1 MHRQG
6 IDEGSRQSA
15 AVNVPCPTCG
25 QVNQLFFEPCGTVRS
40 VRPLL
45 PPALTEL
52 FLSTSRRIEGI
63 LSMGKRTASAETLK
77 PDPRYNSK
85 LASKFVNCL
94 MWQGKKATAMRIFY
108 GALDQ
113 IKKRM
118 PDLEPID
125 VFNQAVEHV
134 KPTVEVRSKRVGGAT
149 YQVPMQVN
157 RTRQQSLAIRWIID
171 AARKQGRPADVPALA
186 DEFMAAYRREGEAM
200 TKRENTIKMAE
211 SNKAFAH
218 FAW

>member
-1 MHRQG
+1 MAR
-6 IDEGSRQSA
+6 
-15 AVNVPCPTCG
+15 
-25 QVNQLFFEPCGTVRS
+25 
-40 VRPLL
+40 
-45 PPALTEL
+45 
-52 FLSTSRRIEGI
+52 
-63 LSMGKRTASAETLK
+63 KRTASAETLK
-77 PDPRYNSK
+77 PDPRHGSK
-85 LASKFVNCL
+85 LASKFINCL
-94 MWQGKKATAMRIFY
+94 MWGGKKPTAQRIFY

-125 VFNQAVEHV
+125 VFTQAVENV

-157 RTRQQSLAIRWIID
+157 RNRQQSLALRWIIG
-171 AARKQGRPADVPALA
+171 AARAKTGRPMYLRLA
-186 DEFMAAYRREGEAM
+186 DELLAAFRREGEAM

>member
-1 MHRQG
+1 
-6 IDEGSRQSA
+6 
-15 AVNVPCPTCG
+15 
-25 QVNQLFFEPCGTVRS
+25 
-40 VRPLL
+40 
-45 PPALTEL
+45 
-52 FLSTSRRIEGI
+52 
-63 LSMGKRTASAETLK
+63 
-77 PDPRYNSK
+77 
-85 LASKFVNCL
+85 
-94 MWQGKKATAMRIFY
+94 MRIFY

-118 PDLEPID
+118 PDVEPID
-125 VFNQAVEHV
+125 VFTQAVEHV

-157 RTRQQSLAIRWIID
+157 RTASRAWRSAGSSALP
-171 AARKQGRPADVPALA
+171 AARAGRPMFLRLA
-186 DEFMAAYRREGEAM
+186 DELMAAYRREGEAM